1 MMKRNNVYLLPCDD
15 RAYYSQVTTDSP
27 SPSAIFMVAEGTYPV
42 EMWWSRHDLN
52 MCREWASEACESRE
66 ELIEVLNF
74 LGKCGHN
81 IETLWDYNDRTTT
94 NAELTRLFDV
104 CYDRK
109 KEEIEAAF
117 DAAMEEF
124 ERRGGEEPLLA
135 FC

>member
-1 MMKRNNVYLLPCDD
+1 MMKRNNVYLIPCDD
-15 RAYYSQVTTDSP
+15 RAYYSQVSIDSP

-42 EMWWSRHDLN
+42 EVWWSRHDLN
-52 MCREWASEACESRE
+52 MCREWASETCESRE